1 MKSKEIQ
8 EKSKKGRLKLKG
20 SFIAF
25 TMLALIVFFVAV
37 PVFADSAIRVENCN
51 KCEEYSQKLGEE
63 INHFIEL
70 DTEPNKIVST
80 QVTAA
85 INEYRKE
92 LFNLQTH
99 DDVENRSLL
108 GEITLAYTKGN
119 AAGRLAWIYY
129 YNIYAFTSEEPT
141 AKIAAEYDKM
151 KASVKSATQHSVLSA
166 QAEVMCDDLNRLIYT
181 ERAKCLSLPNDS
193 MTSSAL
199 IAGVTEDFKS
209 LSSPDIFG
217 EKYREKYEDLVSD
230 LALQRVRDALTTE
243 MEHVFSAIRPS
254 ESFSS
259 SPNISLF
266 IYELKSAKT
275 IRSMNESALACIKDL
290 LALEEKKIY
299 SYKAKQSY
307 LSLVQTAVGRA
318 TEVGTSAKL
327 ADIFSDYSLSLK
339 KAEVKDS
346 IYILLLGDGSTND
359 NTLIALEAKYNADG
373 GRIDLCE
380 SYEATDTELTN
391 AKADL
396 FLYEHDVIVKKE
408 FDALTQE
415 DASLAQNAI
424 VHYCEL
430 EHNVKRI
437 LLPQIN
443 IIAEKYNYILV
454 LKISSILPNDAL
466 YLDLSESIANEIKST
481 SRESIEEFYNKV
493 SRIPEK
499 ANALARV
506 IQEYREIL
514 SGEAYKNY
522 TESEIKE
529 LNSVLETLSQELEKI
544 NPADTAIYYDDVED
558 ARNRAIQKLNAINQC
573 ARVRIEARGSNN
585 PKIKEELDSATEKIK
600 AQSSKSEMIL
610 QANRAIYKIQ
620 RLLTSDEISSLI
632 EEEKKAIE
640 EAQFLTESE
649 KKSFT
654 SSLNALSSFSD
665 KAKDAENITALE
677 GIWKAFYE
685 SFNKIEAEAGAIDL
699 SRAIS
704 AYAEKISES
713 ISSAQNHLDS
723 LEYISK
729 ENYDEIYNKLQSL
742 QSEAKAKNLLCK
754 STAAVIANYEESL
767 KSQESILKSA
777 EAYELDGYK
786 ISVLSI
792 FTDYE
797 SIKGNYSVEN
807 YNKILAI
814 KEKAEAEIKGLTTKS
829 ECDTFIKNIKSEIE
843 AINDLLDDEKA
854 SALLS
859 LLEILTNLKSEAP
872 LYSSDNFAKIEGL
885 YEEGKIEINNITDI
899 KRISDVNTA
908 LAKYSLLISEVRK
921 DRLYTSKDAYSI
933 STPSL
938 RYPSDYNY
946 SNGLHGSIALKNG
959 LVSDAKFS
967 IALSEQTDFSEISKA
982 IKRAAKEGTLI
993 TYESIPNETLKLLQ
1007 SSSAIAELDVS
1018 LSKIADGASGYTLKM
1033 LLPNDMLGENILGLA
1048 FLNGDEVEFY
1058 PTERIDSLIGVNLQH
1073 FSKYYVVAESTVNL
1087 KPLLIALIILLIGEF
1102 AVLATMLYFRYRRKN
1117 EPSDQADNDLPTLP
1131 MSAVLPFCPALT
1143 RIYPKNGVTLAVLLM
1158 IAAVALGITVA
1169 LLAKKEIKAK
1179 QLSEHK
1185 ELQKRLKGKK
1195 DQLLLGSGDRP
1206 VSKEDEFFVDDELI
1220 QHRSEENPK
1229 VTVGASHKAEIDL
1242 DLIASNF
1249 ESDETVTL
1257 QALKSKGLVGE
1268 QSNYLR
1274 ILAKGSLTKPLKIEA
1289 NEFTNAA
1296 KEVLKLSGGEAKKID

>member
-1 MKSKEIQ
+1 MKSKELQ
-8 EKSKKGRLKLKG
+8 EKSKKSHINLK
-20 SFIAF
+20 SFF
-25 TMLALIVFFVAV
+25 TVLIMLALLTFFVAI
-37 PVFADSAIRVENCN
+37 PIFADSAIRVENCN

-63 INHFIEL
+63 INHFIEI

-99 DDVENRSLL
+99 DDVESRSLL
-108 GEITLAYTKGN
+108 GEIRLAYAKGN

-129 YNIYAFTSEEPT
+129 YNIYAFTSEESA
-141 AKIAAEYDKM
+141 AKITAEYDKA
-151 KASVKSATQHSVLSA
+151 KASVKSAAQHSVLTA
-166 QAEVMCDDLNRLIYT
+166 QAEVMCDELNRLIYT
-181 ERAKCLSLPNDS
+181 ERSKCLSRPGDS
-193 MTSSAL
+193 MTASAL
-199 IAGVTEDFKS
+199 IAGATEDFKS

-217 EKYREKYEDLVSD
+217 ERYREKYDKLVSD
-230 LALQRVRDALTTE
+230 LALQRVRDALAKE
-243 MEHVFSAIRPS
+243 MEQVFAEIRPS

-259 SPNISLF
+259 SPSISLF
-266 IYELKSAKT
+266 IYELKSATT
-275 IRSMNESALACIKDL
+275 IRSMNESALGCIKEL
-290 LALEEKKIY
+290 LSLDEKKLY
-299 SYKAKQSY
+299 SHNAKQSY

-318 TEVGTSAKL
+318 TEAGTSARL
-327 ADIFSDYSLSLK
+327 ADIFNGYQLSIK

-346 IYILLLGDGSTND
+346 IYILLLGDGSASNE
-359 NTLIALEAKYNADG
+359 TLIALEAKYNADG
-373 GRIDLCE
+373 GKIDLCE
-380 SYEATDTELTN
+380 SYESADAELTN

-396 FLYEHDVIVKKE
+396 FLYEHDTIVKKE
-408 FDALTQE
+408 FNSLTQE
-415 DASLAQNAI
+415 DTLLAQNAI
-424 VHYCEL
+424 VSYCEL
-430 EHNVKRI
+430 EHSVKRI

-499 ANALARV
+499 AIALARA

-514 SGEAYKNY
+514 SEQAYKNY

-573 ARVRIEARGSNN
+573 ARVRIEARGSSN

-620 RLLTSDEISSLI
+620 RLLTSDEINALI
-632 EEEKKAIE
+632 KEEEKVINE
-640 EAQFLTESE
+640 TQFLTESE
-649 KKSFT
+649 RKSFIA
-654 SSLNALSSFSD
+654 SLSALTSFSD
-665 KAKDAENITALE
+665 KAKDAENIAALE

-685 SFNKIEAEAGAIDL
+685 SFSKIKSEAEAIEL
-699 SRAIS
+699 SRAI
-704 AYAEKISES
+704 AKYAEEISKA

-742 QSEAKAKNLLCK
+742 QSESKAKNLLCT
-754 STAAVIANYEESL
+754 SAAAVIKNYEEAL
-767 KSQESILKSA
+767 KSQEIILKSA
-777 EAYELDGYK
+777 EVYELEGYK
-786 ISVLSI
+786 KHLLSI
-792 FTDYE
+792 FADYE
-797 SIKGNYSVEN
+797 NIKGNYSVEN

-814 KEKAEAEIKGLTTKS
+814 KESAESEIKGLSTKS
-829 ECDTFIKNIKSEIE
+829 ECDSFISSVKSKIE
-843 AINDLLDDEKA
+843 AISDLLDDEKA

-859 LLEILTNLKSEAP
+859 LLEIIDKLKSEAP
-872 LYSSDNFAKIEGL
+872 LYSPESFAKIEGL
-885 YEEGKIEINNITDI
+885 YEEGKIEINNISDI
-899 KRISDVNTA
+899 KRIGDVSTT
-908 LAKYSLLISEVRK
+908 LSKYTLLISSVRK

-933 STPSL
+933 GTPSL

-967 IALSEQTDFSEISKA
+967 IALSEETDFSEISKA

-1033 LLPNDMLGENILGLA
+1033 LLPNDMLDENILGLA

-1117 EPSDQADNDLPTLP
+1117 EPNVKSDKDLPTLP
-1131 MSAVLPFCPALT
+1131 MSAVLPVCPALT
-1143 RIYPKNGVTLAVLLM
+1143 RIYPKNGVTLTVLLV

-1169 LLAKKEIKAK
+1169 LLAKKEIKEK
-1179 QLSEHK
+1179 QISEHT

-1195 DQLLLGSGDRP
+1195 DQLLLGSGEAP
-1206 VSKEDEFFVDDELI
+1206 LSKEDEFFVDDKLI
-1220 QHRSEENPK
+1220 ERRSEENQK
-1229 VTVGASHKAEIDL
+1229 ITVGASHKAEIDL

-1249 ESDETVTL
+1249 ESGETVDL
-1257 QALKSKGLVGE
+1257 QALKNKGLVGE